1 MQALTQSVRLFVEY
15 ARFGHTPRETEGL
28 QMLESTVELVGGLF
42 LSALI
47 LLVSACI
54 LGSIYAAL
62 RAVSR
67 ESDYQRE
74 RVKQGFGVVAEV
86 TVSEDGHCNLPHGSQ
101 TLRADASG
109 MILGGHQNEQV
120 LRPAVRWPF
129 GSRFLFLVPRSGFS
143 TSGICDIS
151 RAVLNQDASRSGINR
166 GGMPLTP
173 LECELLPTSMGA
185 DWVGG

>member
-1 MQALTQSVRLFVEY
+1 
-15 ARFGHTPRETEGL
+15 
-28 QMLESTVELVGGLF
+28 MLESTVELVGGLF

-54 LGSIYAAL
+54 LGSIYTAL

-101 TLRADASG
+101 TLRADA
-109 MILGGHQNEQV
+109 
-120 LRPAVRWPF
+120 RPA
-129 GSRFLFLVPRSGFS
+129 
-143 TSGICDIS
+143 
-151 RAVLNQDASRSGINR
+151 
-166 GGMPLTP
+166 
-173 LECELLPTSMGA
+173 
-185 DWVGG
+185 